1 MDLGLKDR
9 FNSKLKGVFRAENDY
24 AEAYVLLL
32 YWQDAGSSGFNKEAD
47 ALEKLFETDFNYPR
61 DHIIRFEIPL
71 KQSQVAL
78 ELAVLSFMLDKSQD
92 SLLIIHYG
100 GHSDADDDTDR
111 QKPRLAVWG
120 T

>member
-1 MDLGLKDR
+1 V
-9 FNSKLKGVFRAENDY
+9 FFRAENDY

-78 ELAVLSFMLDKSQD
+78 ELAV
-92 SLLIIHYG
+92 
-100 GHSDADDDTDR
+100 
-111 QKPRLAVWG
+111 
-120 T
+120 